1 MAKRTRSSRRPAP
14 AAPPVTA
21 AADPAAPAPPLIASP
36 PPTRPAVAAAGWG
49 LPRGFDLD
57 LPWSTWVLFR
67 VVFFALHSVDA
78 VLQLA
83 HAPRY
88 GAGGFNVSQLPFE
101 LVPAPTRAGL
111 TFVYGL
117 LAIVFALCAAGV
129 ALRVLVPLAAALYG
143 YAYFVSQ
150 LDSYQHHYLMF
161 LVLVVLAFVPSAPT
175 ERPPGRPPRL
185 RSWALRL
192 FLVQLGIL
200 YLWAA
205 VAKVDPPWLD
215 GTLLRWQIEGDLDP
229 ATPSRAGSALV
240 RWAATTLG
248 FGFLAHAILAVELV
262 LAIAIWQRRWW
273 YVALPLG
280 VGLHAGIELVDLDIG
295 LFSYFMIAS
304 YLLVAPERA
313 LAPLADA
320 AARAT
325 APLARLPILAVAGG
339 GAVIATLGLLLVA
352 RHPLPLG
359 GVAAVGA
366 AIIVIAAAIAGR
378 TGGVRA
384 IAGRL
389 AAGAAAAAVIP
400 LVLASTDVAQDHFR
414 TWAGASRRLKLPTER
429 AAYEG
434 LLAVEPSSD
443 YAHYYLGHARP
454 RRPVASTPRSRTSP
468 PPSASAPTRERCYL
482 AEAELP
488 ARVAAIA
495 PPPSGR
501 PRARPHPPA
510 PVDAEPSRARLG
522 TVGAP

>member
-21 AADPAAPAPPLIASP
+21 AADPAAPARPLPPTP
-36 PPTRPAVAAAGWG
+36 PPPRPAVAAAGWG

-443 YAHYYLGHARP
+443 YAHYYLGMLDHQAGRFDAAIAHFAAAQ
-454 RRPVASTPRSRTSP
+454 R
-468 PPSASAPTRERCYL
+468 SAPTRERSYL
-482 AEAELP
+482 GEADSQLAKGDRAAARAALERGLAHLP
-488 ARVAAIA
+488 
-495 PPPSGR
+495 G
-501 PRARPHPPA
+501 HPA
-510 PVDAEPSRARLG
+510 LTARLG

>member
-14 AAPPVTA
+14 AAPSVTA
-21 AADPAAPAPPLIASP
+21 AADPAAPATP
-36 PPTRPAVAAAGWG
+36 PPTPPPPRPPVAAAGWG
-49 LPRGFDLD
+49 LPRSFDLD

-313 LAPLADA
+313 LAPPRRRRRPRDR
-320 AARAT
+320 AARASADPGGRRRRCGDRDPRP
-325 APLARLPILAVAGG
+325 APGRAAPAAPRRGRRDRRRDHHHRRPRSPAG
-339 GAVIATLGLLLVA
+339 
-352 RHPLPLG
+352 P
-359 GVAAVGA
+359 
-366 AIIVIAAAIAGR
+366 
-378 TGGVRA
+378 
-384 IAGRL
+384 
-389 AAGAAAAAVIP
+389 
-400 LVLASTDVAQDHFR
+400 
-414 TWAGASRRLKLPTER
+414 
-429 AAYEG
+429 AAYER
-434 LLAVEPSSD
+434 S
-443 YAHYYLGHARP
+443 
-454 RRPVASTPRSRTSP
+454 PVASPRGPRP
-468 PPSASAPTRERCYL
+468 PP
-482 AEAELP
+482 
-488 ARVAAIA
+488 
-495 PPPSGR
+495 
-501 PRARPHPPA
+501 
-510 PVDAEPSRARLG
+510 
-522 TVGAP
+522 

>member
-1 MAKRTRSSRRPAP
+1 MAKRTRSTRRRDP
-14 AAPPVTA
+14 AAPP
-21 AADPAAPAPPLIASP
+21 S
-36 PPTRPAVAAAGWG
+36 AAAGVPDAAPSTAPPPSPPRPSATRATWG

-57 LPWSTWVLFR
+57 LPWTTWVMFR

-88 GAGGFNVSQLPFE
+88 GAGGFNVGQLPFE
-101 LVPAPTRAGL
+101 LVPAPTRAGM

-129 ALRVLVPLAAALYG
+129 AVRVLVPLAAALYG
-143 YAYFVSQ
+143 YAYFASQ

-175 ERPPGRPPRL
+175 ERPPGRPPRV

-192 FLVQLGIL
+192 LLIQLGVV

-205 VAKVDPPWLD
+205 VAKLDPPWLD

-248 FGFLAHAILAVELV
+248 FGFLAHAILLVELV

-273 YVALPLG
+273 YLALPLG

-295 LFSYFMIAS
+295 LFSYFMIGS
-304 YLLVAPERA
+304 YLLVAPDRA
-313 LAPLADA
+313 LAPLAA
-320 AARAT
+320 AATRAT
-325 APLARLPILAVAGG
+325 APLTRLPT
-339 GAVIATLGLLLVA
+339 AVIAGAGAVVAALGLVLVA

-366 AIIVIAAAIAGR
+366 AIIIAAAVAGR
-378 TGGVRA
+378 RA
-384 IAGRL
+384 GARVVAGRL

-400 LVLASTDVAQDHFR
+400 LVLAATDVAQDHFR

-429 AAYEG
+429 AAYQG

-443 YAHYYLGHARP
+443 YAHYYLGMLDHQAGRFDAAIAHF
-454 RRPVASTPRSRTSP
+454 VA
-468 PPSASAPTRERCYL
+468 AQKSAPTRERSYL
-482 AEAELP
+482 GEADSQLARGDRAAARAAVERGLARLP
-488 ARVAAIA
+488 
-495 PPPSGR
+495 G
-501 PRARPHPPA
+501 HPA
-510 PVDAEPSRARLG
+510 LTARLG
-522 TVGAP
+522 ALGAP